1 MYNFSR
7 GYAPAA
13 AWPPAMKDS
22 WQEQTTG
29 TTPLESG
36 SRVAVIG
43 GGPAGSMFGY
53 FLREFANRLD
63 VTLDITIFEPRDFSG
78 VGPAACNM
86 CGGIISESLVQALAT
101 EGINLPATVVQR
113 GIDSYV
119 LHMDVGSVRIATPLD
134 EMRIGAVHRASGP
147 RDLKEARWTSFDG
160 YLQKLATEKGVT
172 VVRDKVT
179 ELNIDGGRPRIVV
192 GSGEPQEFDL
202 VAVATGVN
210 AATLKL
216 VENSPHYEVPK
227 TTKTFIREYFLG
239 EEVIGRHLGSSMHVF
254 LLPIPNLEF
263 AAIIPK
269 GDYASVCL
277 LGEGLDKNTYE
288 SFITS
293 PEVRAVMP
301 ADWDPLKNSCQC
313 SPKISV
319 LGARRPYANR
329 VVFIGDSGSTRL
341 YKDGIGAAYR
351 TSKAAARTAL
361 FHGVAEADFETW
373 YRPVCERIEKDN
385 AIGRFMFGMT
395 TYVQRSARTR
405 RALLNMTAAEQ
416 AREGRQRRMSTV
428 LWDMFTGSSSY
439 REIMMRAM
447 HPAFISRLG
456 WNLARSAV
464 GDRPVI
470 HPNGGGNGS

>member
-1 MYNFSR
+1 MPRPRQAS
-7 GYAPAA
+7 PAVKTD
-13 AWPPAMKDS
+13 WTPQS
-22 WQEQTTG
+22 TG
-29 TTPLESG
+29 IAPLEPG
-36 SRVAVIG
+36 ARVAVIG

-53 FLREFANRLD
+53 FLREFAERLD
-63 VTLDITIFEPRDFSG
+63 VGVDVTIFEPRDFSG

-134 EMRIGAVHRASGP
+134 EKRIGAVHRASGP
-147 RDLKEARWTSFDG
+147 RDLKEARWASFDG
-160 YLQKLATEKGVT
+160 FLQQLATQHGVT

-179 ELNIDGGRPRIVV
+179 ELHMDGERPRLVV
-192 GSGEPQEFDL
+192 GGETREFDL

-210 AATLKL
+210 AASLKL
-216 VENSPHYEVPK
+216 VESTPRYEVPK

-239 EEVIGRHLGSSMHVF
+239 EELIGRQLGSSMHVF

-288 SFITS
+288 AFVTS
-293 PEVRAVMP
+293 PEVRALMP
-301 ADWDPLKNSCQC
+301 QDWDPLKNSCQC

-319 LGARRPYANR
+319 LGARRPFANR

-351 TSKAAARTAL
+351 TSKAAARTVM
-361 FHGVAEADFETW
+361 FHGVAEKDFEEHYW
-373 YRPVCERIEKDN
+373 PACERIEKDN

-395 TYVQRSARTR
+395 TQVQRSARTR

-416 AREGRQRRMSTV
+416 TRPGEKRRMSAV

-439 REIMMRAM
+439 REIMVRAM
-447 HPAFISRLG
+447 HPAFVSRLG
-456 WNLARSAV
+456 WNLARSAL
-464 GDRPVI
+464 GERPVI
-470 HPNGGGNGS
+470 HPNGGRDAA

>member
-1 MYNFSR
+1 MASR
-7 GYAPAA
+7 AVNTNWTDHPAA
-13 AWPPAMKDS
+13 M
-22 WQEQTTG
+22 
-29 TTPLESG
+29 TPLEPG
-36 SRVAVIG
+36 ARVAVIG

-53 FLREFANRLD
+53 FLREFAGRLD
-63 VTLDITIFEPRDFSG
+63 VDLHVTIFEPRDFSG

-147 RDLKEARWTSFDG
+147 RDLKETRWASFDG
-160 YLQKLATEKGVT
+160 FLQQLATRQGVS
-172 VVRDKVT
+172 VVRNKVS
-179 ELNIDGGRPRIVV
+179 ELQLGGERPRLVV
-192 GSGEPQEFDL
+192 GGNEPQDFDL

-210 AATLKL
+210 ATSLKL
-216 VENSPHYEVPK
+216 TGSAPRYEVPK

-239 EEVIGRHLGSSMHVF
+239 EEVIGRLLGSSMHVF

-269 GDYASVCL
+269 GDYASICL
-277 LGEGLDKNTYE
+277 LGEGLDKNTFE
-288 SFITS
+288 AFVTS
-293 PEVRAVMP
+293 PEVRALMP
-301 ADWDPLKNSCQC
+301 QDWDPLKNSCQC

-319 LGARRPYANR
+319 LGARRPFADR

-351 TSKAAARTAL
+351 TSKAAARTAI
-361 FHGVAEADFETW
+361 FHGVAEDDFEAHYWPT
-373 YRPVCERIEKDN
+373 CERIEKDN

-395 TYVQRSARTR
+395 TWVQRSARTR

-416 AREGRQRRMSTV
+416 TRDGQKRRMSAV

-439 REIMMRAM
+439 REILVRAM
-447 HPAFISRLG
+447 HPAFVSRLG
-456 WNLARSAV
+456 WNLTRSVV
-464 GDRPVI
+464 GKRPVV
-470 HPNGGGNGS
+470 HPNGGRNAA